1 MKFHRIDLERL
12 KRYPIGQ
19 RHNKVR
25 VQDFAPVPQSM
36 GDGTSSIL
44 DMLPDI
50 LTARDFK
57 EVVHLVVDA
66 KKRSDTHARTGGAI
80 VFAIGGH
87 VIKCGLGNVII
98 DLMRRGI
105 VSAVLMN
112 GAASIHDFEIAMIGE
127 TSEDVQAV
135 LGEGEFGM
143 AEETGRMHNE
153 AVAEGCE
160 RGLGLGESLARYIA
174 GHDFPY
180 RKYSILN
187 AAGELGIPVMVSV
200 AIGDDITHMH
210 PEASGAAI
218 GEASH
223 RDFLKLASILPNLAD
238 GGVYFNIG
246 SAVILPE
253 VFLKA
258 FSIVQNLGY
267 DMSGL
272 NTVNM
277 DMQSQYRP
285 LTNVVRRPTMRNGK
299 GYNLIGTHEIMLPLL
314 ASAVIS
320 ELGE

>member
-1 MKFHRIDLERL
+1 MQFFDIDLAKL
-12 KRYPIGQ
+12 IRYPIAK
-19 RHNKVR
+19 RHNKVKIA
-25 VQDFAPVPQSM
+25 QFAPISETEQS
-36 GDGTSSIL
+36 GGIL
-44 DMLPDI
+44 DLLPDI
-50 LTARDFK
+50 LIAKDLK
-57 EVVHLVVDA
+57 NVVKLVADA
-66 KKRSDTHARTGGAI
+66 KRNGRAVI
-80 VFAIGGH
+80 FAMGGH
-87 VIKCGLGNVII
+87 VVKCGLGSIII

-112 GAASIHDFEIAMIGE
+112 GAASIHDFEIAMVGE
-127 TSEDVQAV
+127 TSEDVQSV

-153 AVAEGCE
+153 AVNGAFKNDV
-160 RGLGLGESLARYIA
+160 GLGYSLGKYICENNFRYSE
-174 GHDFPY
+174 
-180 RKYSILN
+180 YSILK
-187 AAGELGIPVMVSV
+187 AAYEIGIPVFVSV

-218 GEASH
+218 GYTSH
-223 RDFLKLASILPNLAD
+223 KDFLAFASILPNLAN

-277 DMQSQYRP
+277 DMQSQYRAI
-285 LTNVVRRPTMRNGK
+285 TNVVKRPTLRNGK

-314 ASAVIS
+314 ASAVIA
-320 ELGE
+320 ELRE

>member
-1 MKFHRIDLERL
+1 MQYYNIDLSKLNRYSIE
-12 KRYPIGQ
+12 KRK
-19 RHNKVR
+19 NKVNIH
-25 VQDFAPVPQSM
+25 QFAPPPTAVQNDSV
-36 GDGTSSIL
+36 L
-44 DMLPDI
+44 DLMPDI
-50 LTARDFK
+50 LTAKDLK
-57 EVVHLVVDA
+57 DVVKLVADA
-66 KKRSDTHARTGGAI
+66 KKNERAVI
-80 VFAIGGH
+80 FAIGGH
-87 VIKCGLGNVII
+87 VIKCGLGSIII
-98 DLMRRGI
+98 DLMRLGI
-105 VSAVLMN
+105 ISAVLMN

-153 AVAEGCE
+153 AVNNAYKTGT
-160 RGLGLGESLARYIA
+160 GLGYSLGRYIA
-174 GHDFPY
+174 DNNFKFGG
-180 RKYSILN
+180 YSILN
-187 AAGELGIPVMVSV
+187 TAYELGIPAFISV

-218 GEASH
+218 GAASYK
-223 RDFLKLASILPNLAD
+223 DFLAFTSILPNLAN

-277 DMQSQYRP
+277 DMQTQYRP
-285 LTNVVRRPTMRNGK
+285 LTNVVKRPTLRNGK

-320 ELGE
+320 ELRL